1 MLATQQSLCSK
12 QITQFSKIDFLY
24 KMKLRGKIVSKINYE
39 KRKSKIL
46 TSLAFK
52 FQKIQLRNYFI
63 KYWANV
69 KSTRIDEQREAVI

>member
-1 MLATQQSLCSK
+1 MFRKWRLEVPNHQLM
-12 QITQFSKIDFLY
+12 ITDNFLY